1 MEIEEDEVLEA
12 IIELE
17 RKNKAHSCDK
27 MLDKI
32 FKKETYLRVRLNGI
46 RFEEEELKR

>member
-1 MEIEEDEVLEA
+1 MERLIEIEEDEVLET

-17 RKNKAHSCDK
+17 HKNKAHSCDK

-32 FKKETYLRVRLNGI
+32 FKKETYFRI
-46 RFEEEELKR
+46 